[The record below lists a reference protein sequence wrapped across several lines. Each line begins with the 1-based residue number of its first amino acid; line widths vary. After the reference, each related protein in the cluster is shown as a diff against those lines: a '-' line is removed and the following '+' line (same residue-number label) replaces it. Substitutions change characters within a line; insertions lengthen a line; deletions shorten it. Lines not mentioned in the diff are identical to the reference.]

1 MVTVAWR
8 RVAADGSVWAA
19 DPEPAY
25 HLAAWS
31 DDGWYHGDWHVL
43 DPAGNV
49 LARAARNER
58 LPNEGITR
66 VRAEEAYRALVA
78 RGSAR

>member
-1 MVTVAWR
+1 MARVEWR

-31 DDGWYHGDWHVL
+31 TDGWWHGVWHVL
-43 DPAGNV
+43 DSAGNI
-49 LARAARNER
+49 LARADGER
-58 LPNEGITR
+58 LSNEGITR

>member
-1 MVTVAWR
+1 MATVAWR
-8 RVAADGSVWAA
+8 RGADDGSVWTA

-31 DDGWYHGDWHVL
+31 DDGWRHGVWHVL
-43 DPAGNV
+43 DAAGNV
-49 LARAARNER
+49 LARSGGET
-58 LPNEGITR
+58 LSNEGITR

-78 RGSAR
+78 RALHK